1 MKFLIIAAGEGS
13 RLRNEGFS
21 TPKPLIKINGCP
33 LIERLINQAID
44 NSFSEVCI
52 IVNDI
57 YPEVKTFINSKSFP
71 IPVHL
76 IVKSTPSS
84 LHSFYELR
92 HFIQDESFLLTTVD
106 PVYKTDAFTNYLRF
120 IKEHNG
126 PIGIMALTRYVDDE
140 KPLWVVT
147 ENMRIIAYQSERG
160 DSQYVSAGFYF
171 FTPLVVK
178 FLELAIS
185 LNMSK
190 MRSFQ
195 QFLIDKGEQLIGFDM
210 GEVIDI
216 DHLKD
221 ITAAEKILKE

>member
-1 MKFLIIAAGEGS
+1 MKLLIIAAGEGS
-13 RLRNEGFS
+13 RLRHEGIF
-21 TPKPLIKINGCP
+21 TPKPLIRINGCP
-33 LIERLINQAID
+33 LIERLINMAVGH
-44 NSFSEVCI
+44 SFSEVCI

-57 YPEVKTFINSKSFP
+57 YSEVKTYINSKSFP
-71 IPVHL
+71 VPIHL

-92 HFIQDESFLLTTVD
+92 HFVQNESFLLTTVD
-106 PVYKTDAFTNYLRF
+106 PVYKADAFLNYLRF
-120 IKEHNG
+120 IKKHND

-147 ENMRIIAYQSERG
+147 ENMKVTAYQSERG
-160 DSQYVSAGFYF
+160 DAEYVSAGFYF
-171 FTPLVVK
+171 FTPSVVK

-195 QFLIDKGEQLIGFDM
+195 QFLIDKGEHLIGFDM
-210 GEVIDI
+210 GKVIDI
-216 DHLKD
+216 DHVND
-221 ITAAEKILKE
+221 INAAERLLKE